1 MRVRLRHNTTY
12 RFDRSVMLGP
22 HDVRLRPSAHCRT
35 PILDYSLRV
44 GPAGGSVFGYTDAAG
59 NWVTRFLFPRPATE
73 LRFDVELVADLAM
86 INPFHFLLDLESAQ
100 YPFRYPEAIVLEL
113 APVLNVDSNAS
124 ALSEWVERVK
134 GEFLSSGSINTVTLL
149 VELNLRIQRE
159 ITYIVRDEPGVQ
171 TPDETLERAAGSCRD
186 SGWLLVQ
193 VLRHLGLAARFV
205 SGYLIQPASGSRQE
219 QANARQEQT
228 RAQPMRADLH
238 AWAEVFIPGAGWIGL
253 DPTSGLL
260 CAEGHIPV
268 AVARVPEG
276 TVPVEGSS
284 SPTEDQLS
292 HRLEVEPA

>member
-35 PILDYSLRV
+35 PILDYALRV

-59 NWVTRFLFPRPATE
+59 NWVARFLFPRPATE
-73 LRFDVELVADLAM
+73 LRFDVELVADLTT

-100 YPFRYPEAIVLEL
+100 YPFRYPEPIVLEL
-113 APVLNVDSNAS
+113 APVLSVDSS
-124 ALSEWVERVK
+124 AGALNEWVERVK

-149 VELNLRIQRE
+149 VELNLRVQRE

-171 TPDETLERAAGSCRD
+171 TPEETLERASGSCRD

-219 QANARQEQT
+219 QANARQAQT
-228 RAQPMRADLH
+228 SAQPMRADLH
-238 AWAEVFIPGAGWIGL
+238 AWGEVFIPGAGWIGL
-253 DPTSGLL
+253 DPTSGLM

-268 AVARVPEG
+268 AVARAPEG

-284 SPTEDQLS
+284 SPSKDQLS
-292 HRLEVEPA
+292 HHLEVDTV